1 MRTTPPLHR
10 ARATLRRSSRAAMTP
25 GDRSPGPAH
34 DGVPRSSK
42 SASQEEQSPPPEI
55 NWPERSG
62 AARCRH
68 RVDRPRCKTLQ
79 PACPAIGSDRN
90 STREAQ
96 IDRRPNRRESF
107 PLLLF
112 DSVEQFFDFADLG
125 RRGPLEAQQLQDEF
139 SHRAAKGATEQ
150 IAHHLPLGVSFCQ
163 PRAKNLRL
171 AGFLTI
177 EQSLLTHDLHELESR
192 RMSDGG
198 PAICF

>member
-68 RVDRPRCKTLQ
+68 RVDRPRCKALQ
-79 PACPAIGSDRN
+79 PACPAIGSDRS

-96 IDRRPNRRESF
+96 VDPRLTQTESL
-107 PLLLF
+107 PLPLF

-125 RRGPLEAQQLQDEF
+125 LRCPLEAQQFQYEF
-139 SHRAAKGATEQ
+139 SRRAAK
-150 IAHHLPLGVSFCQ
+150 
-163 PRAKNLRL
+163 
-171 AGFLTI
+171 
-177 EQSLLTHDLHELESR
+177 D
-192 RMSDGG
+192 
-198 PAICF
+198 AI